1 MPNSRAT
8 GLKIS
13 NVDVY
18 SPSPLGRCDVYVF
31 DKKILSIGNETPDIP
46 GVEFRTLDGT
56 GLVMVPGFIDSHLH
70 FTGAGSIGAGPVSRE
85 PDFSFSEIVS
95 YGITTAVGCPGADY
109 LSRSMIN
116 LFQKARSL
124 ESEGLSTYF
133 WSSGYSNPSI
143 TLTQSLSTD
152 MLICEKALGAKI
164 AISDY
169 MAPPWTA
176 DELHRLLWQVI
187 SGSQMAAKK
196 GVVHVHAGVL
206 PAAIDVVKE
215 VVSRYSFQEGAHWS
229 SMHGGGG
236 SVASHFQITH
246 VNWTDRLLKEATDFA
261 IAGGTA
267 DVTAGLS
274 PNHGSEGSVIPSEAV
289 IRMLEAGVP
298 DTQITVSSDSGGNI
312 SHCHGHGEVDLIRL
326 RPPLILEVFQELART
341 DSVSLETA
349 AKVTSTNVA
358 DLHGWTDKG
367 HLVAGQRADLLL
379 FGADD
384 FDLRH
389 VVLGGDIVFEDSQ
402 PVRLGLMESGRGLM
416 GPVHA

>member
-1 MPNSRAT
+1 MSETSDR

-18 SPSPLGRCDVYVF
+18 SPAPLGRCDVFVF
-31 DKKILSIGNETPDIP
+31 DGKILSIGETVPDIP
-46 GVEFRTLDGT
+46 GVEFRQLDGT
-56 GLVMVPGFIDSHLH
+56 GLVLVPGFMDSHLH

-85 PDFSFSEIVS
+85 PDFSVSEIFAA
-95 YGITTAVGCPGADY
+95 GITTAVGCPGADY

-124 ESEGLSTYF
+124 EAEGLSTYF

-143 TLTQSLSTD
+143 TLTQSLSSD

-164 AISDY
+164 AISDF

-176 DELHRLLWQVI
+176 DELHMLLWQVI

-215 VVSRYSFQEGAHWS
+215 VVARYSFHDGAHWS

-246 VNWTDRLLKEATDFA
+246 VNWTDKLLAEAAEFA
-261 IAGGTA
+261 IAGGVA

-274 PNHGSEGSVIPSEAV
+274 PNHGSLGSVVPSEAV
-289 IRMLEAGVP
+289 IRMLDAGVP
-298 DTQITVSSDSGGNI
+298 DSRITVSSDSGGNI
-312 SHCHGHGEVDLIRL
+312 SHCGHGDVDVIRL
-326 RPPLILEVFQELART
+326 RPPLILEVFQELARAE
-341 DSVSLETA
+341 SVSLETA

-367 HLVAGQRADLLL
+367 YIKAGQRADMLL
-379 FGADD
+379 FDAEE
-384 FDLRH
+384 FELRH
-389 VVLGGDIVFEDSQ
+389 VVLGGEVVVEDGATT
-402 PVRLGLMESGRGLM
+402 RLGLMESGRGLM
-416 GPVHA
+416 HPVGA